1 MIKTKFLGVLM
12 VLLATLPLSAYAS
25 HFVNLEGN
33 PGLRS
38 ASAFVTSSDGNVIY
52 GKDIDTVRPI
62 ASLTKLMTA
71 IVILDSPRPIVTCY
85 NSQDP
90 AWNMAHPC
98 PGVK

>member
-38 ASAFVTSSDGNVIY
+38 ASAFVTI
-52 GKDIDTVRPI
+52 
-62 ASLTKLMTA
+62 
-71 IVILDSPRPIVTCY
+71 SPRPIVTCY